1 MKVVDYSE
9 ERPDDTGPGEV
20 PKTPSTTP
28 RERQISERW
37 ERSMNLSV
45 PVIVFPLEITFPGVY
60 FHCLQYTD
68 SRNYHFENRKLFP

>member
-1 MKVVDYSE
+1 MKAVDCSE
-9 ERPDDTGPGEV
+9 ERPDNTGPGEV

-28 RERQISERW
+28 RERQISEKR

-45 PVIVFPLEITFPGVY
+45 PIIVFPLEITFSGVY

-68 SRNYHFENRKLFP
+68 SRNYHFENRKLSP